1 MMENLG
7 QVIYSELPYLTTM
20 TDGNP
25 CCNECE
31 HIHTYIIHFV
41 PKNISMQEDLTEKKS
56 IDKPGDDRSSINGT
70 VLPKITEII
79 GYQDVCKLNLNMKH
93 CVKCQYFNL
102 GIGTMEAVYAC
113 KFRDR
118 ELDDA
123 EKKQNEIEKKRI
135 QEKLDEYNRKRYTR
149 T

>member
-1 MMENLG
+1 
-7 QVIYSELPYLTTM
+7 
-20 TDGNP
+20 
-25 CCNECE
+25 
-31 HIHTYIIHFV
+31 
-41 PKNISMQEDLTEKKS
+41 
-56 IDKPGDDRSSINGT
+56 
-70 VLPKITEII
+70 
-79 GYQDVCKLNLNMKH
+79 
-93 CVKCQYFNL
+93 
-102 GIGTMEAVYAC
+102 MEAVYAC